1 MKIYQWITMLSLS
14 SFLGFG
20 QGFSPLYSGE
30 IPNYLPGENLQKS
43 DVSAGILRISN
54 VSEPSYRFYKSP
66 KAGASAP
73 CVVICPGGGYRILA
87 ASHEGSDVAEKF
99 NAQGIHALVLYY
111 RLPDDK
117 RQSDKKIAPLQDA
130 QQAIR
135 LVRSQALNW
144 GVDPHKV
151 GIMGF
156 SAGGHLAATTS
167 THWQKDYT
175 GKNDGISLRP
185 DFQILLYP
193 VISFR
198 DFGHGGSKVAL
209 LGAALNE
216 ENLHLYSNEEQVNA
230 ETPMAF
236 LVHAADDKAVPLQNS
251 LAYAQALTNNQVPVD
266 LHVYAKGGHGF
277 GLNNKTTGD
286 DWFARLMQWMQ
297 DRQLR

>member
-1 MKIYQWITMLSLS
+1 MLSLS

-99 NAQGIHALVLYY
+99 NAQGIHALVLHY

>member
-1 MKIYQWITMLSLS
+1 MLSLS

-99 NAQGIHALVLYY
+99 NAQGIHALVLHY

-209 LGAALNE
+209 LGAALKE

>member
-1 MKIYQWITMLSLS
+1 MLSLS

-99 NAQGIHALVLYY
+99 NAQGIHALVLHY

-251 LAYAQALTNNQVPVD
+251 LAYAQALNNNQVPVD

>member
-1 MKIYQWITMLSLS
+1 MLSLS